1 MKKIVIAILMLIL
14 PCIVLSGC
22 NSKPS
27 PVAIRAVW
35 WWSSNLE
42 EEVIDEY
49 LNFAYD
55 NGINSI
61 YYCSSE
67 FGEKTNG
74 FIEKAKKKNM
84 KVYWLDGYYKWLT
97 SDTYQA
103 QLFDKIDKYLDYNA
117 NYPDNAFSGV
127 HLDIEPHQSPDFKT
141 NREDL
146 ILKLIALAD
155 KLKQTYKTINFTY
168 DIPFWLHDEIEYN
181 GVTKPAYAHMID
193 IADNITVMSYRDNA
207 DKIYL
212 VASQEL
218 AYALSVNKTI
228 ILSVE
233 CGKEE
238 DVVTFYEEGKTVLN
252 TQLNRLY
259 PMLPQ
264 YTGMAIHN
272 ITSWYN
278 LAD

>member
-1 MKKIVIAILMLIL
+1 MKKIVITILMLIL
-14 PCIVLSGC
+14 PCMVLTGC

-42 EEVIDEY
+42 EEVVDEY

-141 NREDL
+141 NRTDL

-181 GVTKPAYAHMID
+181 GVTKPAYAHM
-193 IADNITVMSYRDNA
+193 MWGFSYVWTGSRPRSGLQIVPWRSHHSQCRSWRGTSLGSSCTAFAEINA
-207 DKIYL
+207 C
-212 VASQEL
+212 
-218 AYALSVNKTI
+218 AYRRKTQP
-228 ILSVE
+228 LRCRE
-233 CGKEE
+233 RCG
-238 DVVTFYEEGKTVLN
+238 
-252 TQLNRLY
+252 
-259 PMLPQ
+259 
-264 YTGMAIHN
+264 
-272 ITSWYN
+272 
-278 LAD
+278 